1 MELNKKDFLRVYRD
15 FMGVEGRRIDAKYL
29 VRLKDDI
36 RRFTTE
42 HDVSLDA
49 LTKSM
54 RTVMI
59 AHREISLGHHSIEAI
74 LLYTLI
80 YKTETPISY
89 VKERYGDTTAELV
102 EGLMKVYDLYYR
114 QQLTVN
120 SQQSTVNGQQS
131 GSSVVRSDNFRKL
144 LISLAQDVRVIM
156 IMIVERLDTMRHL
169 QEYDEDEQ
177 QEIAREVSY
186 LYAPLAHRM
195 GLYGIKTELEDLS
208 LKYTSREVYKE
219 IATKLNETKRSR
231 DAYIKKFIEPVKARL
246 EAEGLK
252 FSIKGRT
259 KSIHS
264 IWNKIRKQQVPF
276 EKVYDLFA
284 IRIIIDCPVE
294 REKAACWQ
302 AFSVV
307 TDMYTANTKRLRD
320 WISVPKSN
328 GYESL
333 HVTVM
338 GPEGK
343 WVEVQIRTER
353 MDEVAEKGVAA
364 HWKYKGGKSDSAQM
378 DEWLKNLRDLLEQGG
393 GEDEDGAEVMNEFKM
408 QLYDD
413 DVFVFTP
420 KGDLHQLHRGAT
432 VLDFAFG
439 IHTKIGSQCMGA
451 IVNGKHVSFKYEL
464 QNGDQVEVITSPTQT
479 PRADWLNWA
488 KTSKARSRIKQA
500 LKEAEHKEA
509 EDGRE
514 TLLRRLKN
522 WKLEFDDSLIGRAYR
537 KLGYKTFSDFYVA
550 INQEKVN
557 LLQLRDWLVDGFEA
571 QEQQQMTPRS
581 AEGFEQETELQR
593 ITAKDDAL
601 VIDRNLK
608 NVDYTLARCCNP
620 IYGDEIFGFVSVNGG
635 IKIHKK
641 DCPNAPQLISR
652 FGYRIVNARWAG
664 GSTGGEYTTTIRIIG
679 RDDIG
684 IVTNITSVISKEQG
698 INMRS
703 ISVDS
708 NAGLFEGSI
717 TLVVHQASQLEA
729 LFKKLRTIKGVKQI
743 FRV

>member
-1 MELNKKDFLRVYRD
+1 MMEKREFLQVYRD
-15 FMGVEGRRIDAKYL
+15 FMSVEGRRIDPKYMT
-29 VRLKDDI
+29 RLKNDI

-42 HDVSLDA
+42 HDVTLEA
-49 LTKSM
+49 LAKSM
-54 RTVMI
+54 RTAMI

-89 VKERYGDTTAELV
+89 VEERYGETTAELV
-102 EGLMKVYDLYYR
+102 EGLTKVYDLYSR
-114 QQLTVN
+114 KVAVE
-120 SQQSTVNGQQS
+120 SE
-131 GSSVVRSDNFRKL
+131 NFRKL
-144 LISLAQDVRVIM
+144 LISFARDVRVIM
-156 IMIVERLDTMRHL
+156 IMIVERLDTMRNL
-169 QEYDEDEQ
+169 QHYSEPEQ

-208 LKYTSREVYKE
+208 LKFTSREIYKE

-294 REKAACWQ
+294 REKSACWQ

-378 DEWLKNLRDLLEQGG
+378 DEWLKNLRDMLEQGG
-393 GEDEDGAEVMNEFKM
+393 GESEDGAEVMNEFKM

-464 QNGDQVEVITSPTQT
+464 QNGDQVEVLTSPTQT
-479 PRADWLNWA
+479 PRADWLNWT

-509 EDGRE
+509 ENGRE

-522 WKLEFDDSLIGRAYR
+522 WKLEFDDSLIGRAYK
-537 KLGYKTFSDFYVA
+537 KLGYKTLSDFYVA

-557 LLQLRDWLVDGFEA
+557 LLQLRDWMIDGFEA
-571 QEQQQMTPRS
+571 QEQQPMTPRS
-581 AEGFEQETELQR
+581 AGGFEQETELQR
-593 ITAKDDAL
+593 ITANDDAL
-601 VIDRNLK
+601 IIDRNLK

-620 IYGDEIFGFVSVNGG
+620 IYGDEIFGFVSVSGG

-641 DCPNAPQLISR
+641 DCPNAPQLISH

-708 NAGLFEGSI
+708 NAGLFEGTI
-717 TLVVHQASQLEA
+717 TLVVRQASQLEA
-729 LFKKLRTIKGVKQI
+729 LFKKLHTIKGVKQI

>member
-1 MELNKKDFLRVYRD
+1 
-15 FMGVEGRRIDAKYL
+15 
-29 VRLKDDI
+29 
-36 RRFTTE
+36 
-42 HDVSLDA
+42 
-49 LTKSM
+49 
-54 RTVMI
+54 
-59 AHREISLGHHSIEAI
+59 
-74 LLYTLI
+74 
-80 YKTETPISY
+80 
-89 VKERYGDTTAELV
+89 
-102 EGLMKVYDLYYR
+102 
-114 QQLTVN
+114 
-120 SQQSTVNGQQS
+120 
-131 GSSVVRSDNFRKL
+131 
-144 LISLAQDVRVIM
+144 
-156 IMIVERLDTMRHL
+156 
-169 QEYDEDEQ
+169 
-177 QEIAREVSY
+177 
-186 LYAPLAHRM
+186 
-195 GLYGIKTELEDLS
+195 
-208 LKYTSREVYKE
+208 
-219 IATKLNETKRSR
+219 
-231 DAYIKKFIEPVKARL
+231 
-246 EAEGLK
+246 
-252 FSIKGRT
+252 
-259 KSIHS
+259 
-264 IWNKIRKQQVPF
+264 
-276 EKVYDLFA
+276 
-284 IRIIIDCPVE
+284 
-294 REKAACWQ
+294 
-302 AFSVV
+302 
-307 TDMYTANTKRLRD
+307 MYTANTKRLRD

-378 DEWLKNLRDLLEQGG
+378 DEWLKNLRDMLEQGG
-393 GEDEDGAEVMNEFKM
+393 GESEDGAEVMNEFKM

-464 QNGDQVEVITSPTQT
+464 QNGDQVEVLTSPTQT
-479 PRADWLNWA
+479 PRADWLNWT

-500 LKEAEHKEA
+500 LKEAEHREA
-509 EDGRE
+509 ENGRE

-522 WKLEFDDSLIGRAYR
+522 WKLEFDDSLVNKAAR
-537 KLGYKTFSDFYVA
+537 KLGYKTLMDFYVA
-550 INQEKVN
+550 INQDKVN
-557 LLQLRDWLVDGFEA
+557 LLQLRDWMTEGFEA
-571 QEQQQMTPRS
+571 QEQTPTQPRT
-581 AEGFEQETELQR
+581 ADGYEQETELQR

-620 IYGDEIFGFVSVNGG
+620 IYGDEIFGFVSVSGG

-664 GSTGGEYTTTIRIIG
+664 GSTGGEYITTIRIIG

-708 NAGLFEGSI
+708 NAGLFEGTI
-717 TLVVHQASQLEA
+717 TLVVRQASQLEA
-729 LFKKLRTIKGVKQI
+729 LFKKLHTIKGVKQI

>member
-1 MELNKKDFLRVYRD
+1 MMEKREFLQVYRD
-15 FMGVEGRRIDAKYL
+15 FMSVEGRKIDPKYMT
-29 VRLKDDI
+29 RLKDDI

-49 LTKSM
+49 LAKSM
-54 RTVMI
+54 RTAMI

-80 YKTETPISY
+80 YKTSTPIAY
-89 VKERYGDTTAELV
+89 VEENYGKTTALLV
-102 EGLMKVYDLYYR
+102 EGLTKVYDLYNR
-114 QQLTVN
+114 RVAVE
-120 SQQSTVNGQQS
+120 SE
-131 GSSVVRSDNFRKL
+131 NFRKL
-144 LISLAQDVRVIM
+144 LISFAQDVRVIM
-156 IMIVERLDTMRHL
+156 IMIVERLDTMRNL
-169 QEYDEDEQ
+169 QHYSEDEQ
-177 QEIAREVSY
+177 QEIACEVSF

-208 LKYTSREVYKE
+208 LKFTSREIYKE

-231 DAYIKKFIEPVKARL
+231 DAYIKKFIEPVKSRL

-294 REKAACWQ
+294 REKSACWQ

-378 DEWLKNLRDLLEQGG
+378 DEWLKNLRDMLEQGG
-393 GEDEDGAEVMNEFKM
+393 GEEEDGAEVMSEFKM

-464 QNGDQVEVITSPTQT
+464 QNGDQVEVLTSPTQS
-479 PRADWLNWA
+479 PRADWLNWT

-500 LKEAEHKEA
+500 LKEAEHREA
-509 EDGRE
+509 DNGRE

-522 WKLEFDDSLIGRAYR
+522 WKLEFDDSLMNRAAR
-537 KLGYKTFSDFYVA
+537 KFGYKSLMDFYVA

-557 LLQLRDWLVDGFEA
+557 LLQLRDWMTDGFEA
-571 QEQQQMTPRS
+571 QEQTPTQPRT
-581 AEGFEQETELQR
+581 AEGYEQETELQR
-593 ITAKDDAL
+593 ITANDDAL
-601 VIDRNLK
+601 IIDRNLK

-664 GSTGGEYTTTIRIIG
+664 GSTAGEYTTTIRIIG

-708 NAGLFEGSI
+708 NAGLFEGTI
-717 TLVVHQASQLEA
+717 TLVVRQASQLEP

>member
-1 MELNKKDFLRVYRD
+1 MELSKRDFLRVYRD
-15 FMGVEGRRIDAKYL
+15 FMSVEGRRIDAKYL
-29 VRLKDDI
+29 VRLKEDI

-49 LTKSM
+49 LAKSM
-54 RTVMI
+54 RAAMI

-80 YKTETPISY
+80 YKTETPLSY
-89 VKERYGDTTAELV
+89 VEERYGETTAELV

-114 QQLTVN
+114 
-120 SQQSTVNGQQS
+120 QQSTVNGQQS

-169 QEYDEDEQ
+169 QEYDEEEQ

-231 DAYIKKFIEPVKARL
+231 DAYIQKFIEPVKARL

-479 PRADWLNWA
+479 PRADWLNWT

-708 NAGLFEGSI
+708 NAGLFEGTI

-729 LFKKLRTIKGVKQI
+729 LFKKLCTIKGVKQI

>member
-1 MELNKKDFLRVYRD
+1 MELDKREFLRVYRD
-15 FMGVEGRRIDAKYL
+15 FMSVEGQKIDAKYL
-29 VRLKDDI
+29 ARLKEDI

-42 HDVSLDA
+42 YDVSLDA
-49 LTKSM
+49 LAKSM
-54 RTVMI
+54 RAAMI

-80 YKTETPISY
+80 YKTGTPISY
-89 VKERYGDTTAELV
+89 VEERYGASTAMLV
-102 EGLMKVYDLYYR
+102 EGLMKVYDLYSR
-114 QQLTVN
+114 QQSSSKGL
-120 SQQSTVNGQQS
+120 QSTM
-131 GSSVVRSDNFRKL
+131 VVKNENFRKL

-156 IMIVERLDTMRHL
+156 IMIVERLDTMRNL
-169 QEYDEDEQ
+169 QVYDVDVQ
-177 QEIAREVSY
+177 QEVAREVSY

-284 IRIIIDCPVE
+284 IRIIIDCPIE

-378 DEWLKNLRDLLEQGG
+378 DEWLKNLRDLLEQGSN
-393 GEDEDGAEVMNEFKM
+393 EDDGLDVMNEFKM

-432 VLDFAFG
+432 VLDLL
-439 IHTKIGSQCMGA
+439 TKMHI
-451 IVNGKHVSFKYEL
+451 
-464 QNGDQVEVITSPTQT
+464 
-479 PRADWLNWA
+479 
-488 KTSKARSRIKQA
+488 
-500 LKEAEHKEA
+500 
-509 EDGRE
+509 
-514 TLLRRLKN
+514 
-522 WKLEFDDSLIGRAYR
+522 
-537 KLGYKTFSDFYVA
+537 
-550 INQEKVN
+550 
-557 LLQLRDWLVDGFEA
+557 
-571 QEQQQMTPRS
+571 
-581 AEGFEQETELQR
+581 
-593 ITAKDDAL
+593 
-601 VIDRNLK
+601 
-608 NVDYTLARCCNP
+608 
-620 IYGDEIFGFVSVNGG
+620 
-635 IKIHKK
+635 
-641 DCPNAPQLISR
+641 
-652 FGYRIVNARWAG
+652 
-664 GSTGGEYTTTIRIIG
+664 
-679 RDDIG
+679 
-684 IVTNITSVISKEQG
+684 
-698 INMRS
+698 
-703 ISVDS
+703 
-708 NAGLFEGSI
+708 
-717 TLVVHQASQLEA
+717 
-729 LFKKLRTIKGVKQI
+729 
-743 FRV
+743 

>member
-1 MELNKKDFLRVYRD
+1 MNSELNKKDFLRVYRD
-15 FMGVEGRRIDAKYL
+15 FMSVEGRKIDAKYL
-29 VRLKDDI
+29 SRLKDDI
-36 RRFTTE
+36 RRFTSE
-42 HDVSLDA
+42 YDVTLDA
-49 LTKSM
+49 LAKSM
-54 RTVMI
+54 RTAMI

-80 YKTETPISY
+80 YKTGTPIAY
-89 VKERYGDTTAELV
+89 VEERYGETTAELV
-102 EGLMKVYDLYYR
+102 EGMVKVYDLYSR
-114 QQLTVN
+114 KVAVE
-120 SQQSTVNGQQS
+120 SE
-131 GSSVVRSDNFRKL
+131 NFRKL
-144 LISLAQDVRVIM
+144 LISFARDVRVIM
-156 IMIVERLDTMRHL
+156 IMIVERLDTMRNL
-169 QEYDEDEQ
+169 DSYSESEQ

-208 LKYTSREVYKE
+208 LKFTSREVYKD
-219 IATKLNETKRSR
+219 IAHKLNETKRSR

-284 IRIIIDCPVE
+284 IRIIIDCPLE

-393 GEDEDGAEVMNEFKM
+393 ADDEDGAEVMNEFKM

-439 IHTKIGSQCMGA
+439 IHSRIGSQCMGA

-509 EDGRE
+509 ENGRE

-522 WKLEFDDSLIGRAYR
+522 WKLDFDDSLVNKAAR
-537 KLGYKTFSDFYVA
+537 KLGYKTLMDFFVA

-557 LLQLRDWLVDGFEA
+557 LLQLRDWFVDGFDE
-571 QEQQQMTPRS
+571 QEQPTTPRS
-581 AEGFEQETELQR
+581 ADGYEQETELQR

-664 GSTGGEYTTTIRIIG
+664 GSTGTEYTTTIRIIG

-708 NAGLFEGSI
+708 NAGLFEGTI
-717 TLVVHQASQLEA
+717 TLVVRQASQLET